1 MECKLI
7 MEEIKNTV
15 SDAQKAAQ
23 KKYDQKT
30 KTVSIKYTPADME
43 DYERLKKYIDK
54 TGKSINGFI
63 KKLVND
69 FFDSGNGEIYETVI
83 EKRLH
88 STQSYYNYVN
98 IKMDKIQPLSD
109 YFGELIIRM
118 MLREYDRILEDSM
131 VNQRAECEIKLG
143 NWLDDVL
150 KSIEKGDFE
159 GKAKGER
166 YKILRESLHLF
177 LDII

>member
-1 MECKLI
+1 

-15 SDAQKAAQ
+15 SDAQKVAQ

-43 DYERLKKYIDK
+43 DYERLKSYIDE

-69 FFDSGNGEIYETVI
+69 FFDSGNGEIYKTVI

-98 IKMDKIQPLSD
+98 IKMDKVQPLSD
-109 YFGELIIRM
+109 YFGELIVRM
-118 MLREYDRILEDSM
+118 MLREYDRILKDSM
-131 VNQRAECEIKLG
+131 VNKRADCEMKLS

-150 KSIEKGDFE
+150 KSIENGDFE
-159 GKAKGER
+159 GKTKGER
-166 YKILRESLHLF
+166 HKILIDSLHTF
-177 LDII
+177 LNII

>member
-1 MECKLI
+1 

-43 DYERLKKYIDK
+43 DYERLKMYLDR
-54 TGKSINGFI
+54 TGKSTNKFI
-63 KKLVND
+63 KELVND
-69 FFDSGNGEIYETVI
+69 FFDSGKGEIYENVI

-98 IKMDKIQPLSD
+98 ISMDKIQPLSD
-109 YFGELIIRM
+109 YFGELIVRM
-118 MLREYDRILEDSM
+118 MLREYDRVLKDSM
-131 VNQRAECEIKLG
+131 VNKRADCEMKLG
-143 NWLDDVL
+143 NWLEDVL
-150 KSIEKGDFE
+150 KSIENGDFE

-166 YKILRESLHLF
+166 YKILIDSLHTF
-177 LDII
+177 LNII

>member
-1 MECKLI
+1 M
-7 MEEIKNTV
+7 MEEIKNTI

-43 DYERLKKYIDK
+43 DYKRLKMYLDR
-54 TGKSINGFI
+54 TGKSTNGFI

-69 FFDSGNGEIYETVI
+69 FFDSGKGEIYENVI

-131 VNQRAECEIKLG
+131 VNKRADCEMKLD

-150 KSIEKGDFE
+150 KSIKNGDFD
-159 GKAKGER
+159 GKTKPEWYR
-166 YKILRESLHLF
+166 FLKDSLHMF
-177 LDII
+177 LGII

>member
-1 MECKLI
+1 

-43 DYERLKKYIDK
+43 DYKRLKMYLDR
-54 TGKSINGFI
+54 TGKSTNGFI

-69 FFDSGNGEIYETVI
+69 FFDSGKGEIYENVI

-131 VNQRAECEIKLG
+131 VNKRADCEMKLD

-150 KSIEKGDFE
+150 KSIKNGDFDD
-159 GKAKGER
+159 KTKPER
-166 YKILRESLHLF
+166 YRFLKDSLHMF
-177 LDII
+177 LGII

>member
-1 MECKLI
+1 
-7 MEEIKNTV
+7 MEEIKKTV

-43 DYERLKKYIDK
+43 DYERLKSYIDE

-69 FFDSGNGEIYETVI
+69 FFDSGNGEIYKTVI

-88 STQSYYNYVN
+88 STQSYYNHVN

-109 YFGELIIRM
+109 YFGELIVRM
-118 MLREYDRILEDSM
+118 MLREYDRILKDSM
-131 VNQRAECEIKLG
+131 VNKRADCEMKLS

-150 KSIEKGDFE
+150 KSIENGDFE
-159 GKAKGER
+159 GKTKGER
-166 YKILRESLHLF
+166 HKILIDSLHTF
-177 LDII
+177 LNII

>member
-1 MECKLI
+1 

-43 DYERLKKYIDK
+43 DYERLKSYIDE
-54 TGKSINGFI
+54 TGKNINGFI

-69 FFDSGNGEIYETVI
+69 FFDSGNGEIYKTVI

-109 YFGELIIRM
+109 YFWELIVRM
-118 MLREYDRILEDSM
+118 MLREYDRILKDSM
-131 VNQRAECEIKLG
+131 VNKRADCEMKLS

-150 KSIEKGDFE
+150 KSIENGDFE
-159 GKAKGER
+159 GKTKGER
-166 YKILRESLHLF
+166 HKILIDSLHTF
-177 LDII
+177 LNII

>member
-1 MECKLI
+1 

-30 KTVSIKYTPADME
+30 KTISIKYTPADME
-43 DYERLKKYIDK
+43 DYKRLKMYLDR
-54 TGKSINGFI
+54 TGKSTNGFI
-63 KKLVND
+63 KRLVND
-69 FFDSGNGEIYETVI
+69 FFDSGNGEIYETAI

-98 IKMDKIQPLSD
+98 ISMDNIKPLIE
-109 YFGELIIRM
+109 YFGQVISGRM
-118 MLREYDRILEDSM
+118 LGEYDGILKDSM
-131 VNQRAECEIKLG
+131 VNKRADCEMKLS
-143 NWLDDVL
+143 NWLDDVV
-150 KSIEKGDFE
+150 KRIENGDFE
-159 GKAKGER
+159 GKTKGEK
-166 YKILRESLHLF
+166 YKILSDSLHMF

>member
-1 MECKLI
+1 

-43 DYERLKKYIDK
+43 DYERLKSYIDE
-54 TGKSINGFI
+54 TGKNINGFI

-69 FFDSGNGEIYETVI
+69 FFDSGNGEIYKTVI

-109 YFGELIIRM
+109 YFGELIVTM
-118 MLREYDRILEDSM
+118 MLREYDRILKDSM
-131 VNQRAECEIKLG
+131 VNKRTECEMKLS
-143 NWLDDVL
+143 NWLADVL
-150 KSIEKGDFE
+150 KSIENGDFE
-159 GKAKGER
+159 GKTKGER
-166 YKILRESLHLF
+166 HKILIDSLHTF
-177 LDII
+177 LNII